1 MKLFSSQTVLMD
13 VVGVA
18 LMVLALRAL
27 GVPLM
32 FAVPVAVVAG
42 STFRRTADAT
52 CLCVSNAPL
61 NAGLAYA
68 GRMGAAAQ
76 AQLKAAAP
84 GNEQYTS

>member
-1 MKLFSSQTVLMD
+1 MKLFSSQTVMMD

-27 GVPLM
+27 GMPLM
-32 FAVPVAVVAG
+32 FAVPTAVVMG

-76 AQLKAAAP
+76 AQLRGTGPA
-84 GNEQYTS
+84 